1 MCLFFAG
8 QVRLVCTE
16 LKMSFFHKIEDTLAV
31 SQSTVTTVQARS
43 VLDCALTC
51 LSTNCTSFSFD
62 DQQDTCDIGKC
73 SLLKSNIPSNQ
84 NLNCNHVI

>member
-1 MCLFFAG
+1 MCLFSTG

-16 LKMSFFHKIEDTLAV
+16 LNLSFFHKRENTLPV
-31 SQSTVTTVQARS
+31 SQSTVTTVKARS

-62 DQQDTCDIGKC
+62 DQQDTCDI
-73 SLLKSNIPSNQ
+73 
-84 NLNCNHVI
+84 